1 MSKMSFWE
9 KLDILFDL
17 SKSSYLYILII
28 FFLLSLGII
37 FTTTNKKTI
46 DRNKKIYLGFTIF
59 TFTCMFLIF
68 HKSLS
73 KIFDYMMNNL
83 FIAIYFPN
91 LAIYLAAI
99 IITNIIVWLSIFN
112 FKTSDAIRKLN
123 AIIYLLINYLLALVL
138 SVIHKNNLDVFAQE
152 SIYTNK
158 QATAIIELS
167 SIIFIIW
174 ILFLII
180 YKIILVYLKKDYKP
194 KMKKVVVKKEVK
206 KLPENYKEKEIPNY
220 IYGKAPKRDNQ
231 IVILENEKESTKT
244 YEDLFTLEDY
254 KILLKM
260 LLEKKYTKEEM
271 KEEKHLKTDILM
283 KEENDYREQ
292 QKKEII
298 RLEEERKESLRREK
312 ERLKKVKNDLEDQ
325 RLEENITELER
336 LYKGIR

>member
-9 KLDILFDL
+9 KIDILFDL

-28 FFLLSLGII
+28 FILLSLGII
-37 FTTTNKKTI
+37 FTTTNNKTI
-46 DRNKKIYLGFTIF
+46 NRNKKIYIGFSIF
-59 TFTCMFLIF
+59 TFICMFLIY

-99 IITNIIVWLSIFN
+99 IITNIIVWFSIFN
-112 FKTSDAIRKLN
+112 FKTSDSIRKLN
-123 AIIYLLINYLLALVL
+123 TIIYLLMNYLLALVL
-138 SVIHKNNLDVFAQE
+138 SVIHKNNLDVFTQS

-167 SIIFIIW
+167 SIIFIVW
-174 ILFLII
+174 ILFLIT
-180 YKIILVYLKKDYKP
+180 YKIILIYLKKDYKP
-194 KMKKVVVKKEVK
+194 KVKRVVVKKEIK
-206 KLPENYKEKEIPNY
+206 KLPDNYREKETPDY
-220 IYGKAPKRDNQ
+220 IYGKAPKRENQ
-231 IVILENEKESTKT
+231 IMILEKESTKA

-260 LLEKKYTKEEM
+260 LLEKKYTKEE
-271 KEEKHLKTDILM
+271 KIEEKHLKTDNNI

-312 ERLKKVKNDLEDQ
+312 ERLQKIKNELEDQ
-325 RLEENITELER
+325 RLEDNMTELER
-336 LYKGIR
+336 LYKGIK

>member
-28 FFLLSLGII
+28 FALLALGII
-37 FTTTNKKTI
+37 FTTTNKKNI
-46 DRNKKIYLGFTIF
+46 DLNKKIYIGFAIF

-99 IITNIIVWLSIFN
+99 IITNIIVWFSIFN
-112 FKTSDAIRKLN
+112 FKTSDSIRKLN
-123 AIIYLLINYLLALVL
+123 TIIYLLMNYLLALVL
-138 SVIHKNNLDVFAQE
+138 SIIHKNNLDVFARE

-180 YKIILVYLKKDYKP
+180 YKIILIYLKRDYKP

-206 KLPENYKEKEIPNY
+206 KLPENYKEKEIPDY
-220 IYGKAPKRDNQ
+220 IYGKAPKRENQ
-231 IVILENEKESTKT
+231 ITILEKESTKA

-260 LLEKKYTKEEM
+260 LLEKKYTKVE
-271 KEEKHLKTDILM
+271 KIEEKHIKTSTIS
-283 KEENDYREQ
+283 KEEDDYREQ
-292 QKKEII
+292 QKQEII
-298 RLEEERKESLRREK
+298 RLEEERKESLRQEK

-325 RLEENITELER
+325 RLEENIT
-336 LYKGIR
+336 